1 MKLLKKTQLGK
12 KRFLGKPNKE
22 PKEIKNEE
30 IIVIG
35 DSINMNQNQEEN
47 NASFLLKLILK
58 AYYLSIWKK
67 QVKALKYFSRK
78 TNKQRINFKK
88 LIKEISLV
96 INQHKSKHFNEII
109 EKIDSMPLPKNI
121 LHDKNFGTLKIINKE
136 KNYRSYNN
144 IEEYIEENNIN
155 NDIIYEDGSKQM
167 DFNNNDF
174 NENEYNTY
182 ENIEEDNF
190 NINKN
195 IEYNNKENYNE
206 NEIEEDEA
214 FIENEY
220 DYNQDISNEI
230 YYKNNN
236 INDNINDN
244 NEYYPEDNY
253 YDNNIYDN
261 DEYYYDNNNDIY
273 IENQY
278 HYYYNSPNE
287 RQLYP
292 YEERYYEPLNQVN
305 YIKNK
310 GNDIL
315 ISDIYVKPR
324 IERNQSQYYY
334 YNKNSNNNNI
344 NNYYYGYQNNNNI
357 NNFRNVN
364 NNRNYKRPFPSFI
377 HNYSF
382 YESK

>member
-1 MKLLKKTQLGK
+1 MKLIKKTQLGK
-12 KRFLGKPNKE
+12 KRFLGKPKKE
-22 PKEIKNEE
+22 QKEIKEE
-30 IIVIG
+30 IILI
-35 DSINMNQNQEEN
+35 DNSTNINKNQKEN

-58 AYYLSIWKK
+58 SYYLSIWKK
-67 QVKALKYFSRK
+67 KVKSLRYFSRK

-96 INQHKSKHFNEII
+96 INQHKSKYLNEII
-109 EKIDSMPLPKNI
+109 EKIDNLPLPSNVK
-121 LHDKNFGTLKIINKE
+121 HDKNFGTLKIVNKE
-136 KNYRSYNN
+136 KNYRDYDNKNNN

-155 NDIIYEDGSKQM
+155 KDIIYDEGSKQM

-182 ENIEEDNF
+182 ENIEEVNYD
-190 NINKN
+190 KN
-195 IEYNNKENYNE
+195 MDYNNQENYNE

-220 DYNQDISNEI
+220 DYNQDISNEV

-236 INDNINDN
+236 INDN
-244 NEYYPEDNY
+244 NEYYQDDNYYNDIYDNNDDYY
-253 YDNNIYDN
+253 YDNN
-261 DEYYYDNNNDIY
+261 NNNDIY

-310 GNDIL
+310 GNNVL

-334 YNKNSNNNNI
+334 YNKNSNNTN

-357 NNFRNVN
+357 NTFSNVK
-364 NNRNYKRPFPSFI
+364 NRNYKRAFPSSS
-377 HNYSF
+377 HNYLF
-382 YESK
+382 YVSK

>member
-1 MKLLKKTQLGK
+1 MSEIKLIKKTQLGK
-12 KRFLGKPNKE
+12 KRFLGKPKKE
-22 PKEIKNEE
+22 PKEIKEE
-30 IIVIG
+30 IILI
-35 DSINMNQNQEEN
+35 DNSTNINKSQKEN

-58 AYYLSIWKK
+58 VYYLSIWKNK
-67 QVKALKYFSRK
+67 VKSLRYFSRK

-96 INQHKSKHFNEII
+96 INQHKSKYLNEII
-109 EKIDSMPLPKNI
+109 EKIDNLPLPSNI
-121 LHDKNFGTLKIINKE
+121 KHDKNFGTLKIVNKE
-136 KNYRSYNN
+136 KNYRDYDNKNNN

-155 NDIIYEDGSKQM
+155 KDIIYDEGSKQM

-182 ENIEEDNF
+182 ENIEEDNYD
-190 NINKN
+190 KN
-195 IEYNNKENYNE
+195 MDYNNQENYNE

-220 DYNQDISNEI
+220 DYNQDISNEV

-236 INDNINDN
+236 INDN
-244 NEYYPEDNY
+244 NEYYQDDNY
-253 YDNNIYDN
+253 YNDIYDN
-261 DEYYYDNNNDIY
+261 NDDYYYDDNNNNDIY

-287 RQLYP
+287 RDLYP

-310 GNDIL
+310 GNNVL
-315 ISDIYVKPR
+315 ISDIYIKPR

-334 YNKNSNNNNI
+334 YNKNSNNTN

-357 NNFRNVN
+357 NNFTNM
-364 NNRNYKRPFPSFI
+364 NNRNYKRAFPSSS
-377 HNYSF
+377 HNYLF
-382 YESK
+382 YVSK